1 MTDDRPRLDAAG
13 LSGLIRPRIAVL
25 VLVITAAGY
34 VLEKPTVWSPLPWV
48 LLGTLLVAGAGCA
61 LNHFLE
67 RETDAKM
74 PRTAG
79 RPLCTGALTERQ
91 VSWGGGLVMAV
102 GFVILALGAGREA
115 TLWQLLAIVTYLVIY
130 TPLKKRTSV
139 NTWVGALPGAL
150 PVIVGAAA
158 AGGPTVLSWLVF
170 TLVFLWQ
177 LPHFF
182 AIASMYR
189 EDYVSGG
196 LRMLSGDDPGDAL
209 LRWQMPMQVMSV
221 MLVSVIPVLLG
232 VAGAEYGLAALAAGL
247 VFFVAALAFRKRP
260 DRARARQVVIAS
272 VIYLPAVMAALI
284 LDVACQDTTLTA
296 DAGASAAMTDEPAC
310 DACLTPVVALTEE
323 GVGCEACDAPDSGAE
338 VAEHE
343 HDSSTALAS
352 EGLLADE
359 AESVGDIEAAIEG
372 EFEGV
377 QGSVSRTV
385 SLEELLSGGPEP
397 IDDGTGLTNH
407 GELPEFALLD
417 DSAKP
422 FGKKQL
428 LGSTW
433 VVDFIFTHCAGPCP
447 IMSQLFAELSKE
459 GLPTRFLS
467 ITVDPRRDSPQV
479 LAEYRARHKG
489 DAKDWRL
496 LTGSHEAIQKLA
508 DAGFRVPVNA
518 GVEPVVGM
526 PPMFHSGK
534 FALVDKQGRVRGYYN
549 YNDRLALEQ
558 LREDI
563 VLLDNVGK

>member
-1 MTDDRPRLDAAG
+1 VSDDRPRLDAAG
-13 LSGLIRPRIAVL
+13 FSGLIRPRIAVL
-25 VLVITAAGY
+25 VLVITAAGF
-34 VLEKPTVWSPLPWV
+34 VLEKPTDYSPLPWA

-74 PRTAG
+74 ARTAG

-272 VIYLPAVMAALI
+272 VVYLPLVMAALI
-284 LDVACQDTTLTA
+284 IDVACQDTTLTA
-296 DAGASAAMTDEPAC
+296 DSGASAAMTDEPAC
-310 DACLTPVVALTEE
+310 DACLTPVVALTED
-323 GVGCEACDAPDSGAE
+323 GVGCEACDAPDSGAD

-343 HDSSTALAS
+343 HDSSMAQAGESDLAAGAAGMS
-352 EGLLADE
+352 E
-359 AESVGDIEAAIEG
+359 VEG

-377 QGSVSRTV
+377 QPRVSRTV
-385 SLEELLSGGPEP
+385 SLDELLSGGPEP

-428 LGSTW
+428 LGSVW

-447 IMSQLFAELSKE
+447 IMSQLFAGLSKE

-479 LAEYRARHKG
+479 LAEYRQRHKAE
-489 DAKDWRL
+489 AKDWRL

-508 DAGFRVPVNA
+508 ETGFRVPVNA
-518 GVEPVVGM
+518 GVEPVMGM

-534 FALVDKQGRVRGYYN
+534 FALVDQQGRVRGYYN
-549 YNDRLALEQ
+549 YNDRLALDQ
-558 LREDI
+558 LRADI

>member
-1 MTDDRPRLDAAG
+1 VTEDKPRLDAAG
-13 LSGLIRPRIAVL
+13 FAGLIRPRIAVL

-34 VLEKPTVWSPLPWV
+34 VLEKPSDYGALPWA

-67 RETDAKM
+67 RKTDALM

-79 RPLCTGALTERQ
+79 RPLCTGAMTEGQ
-91 VSWGGGLVMAV
+91 VSWGGGIVMAV
-102 GFVILALGAGREA
+102 GFAVLYWGAGRQA

-158 AGGPTVLSWLVF
+158 AGGPTVLSWIVF

-189 EDYVSGG
+189 EDYMSGG
-196 LRMLSGDDPGDAL
+196 LRMLSGDDPGDVM
-209 LRWQMPMQVMSV
+209 LRWQMPIQVMSV
-221 MLVSVIPVLLG
+221 MLVSVIPVHLG

-260 DRARARQVVIAS
+260 DRARARQVVVAS
-272 VIYLPAVMAALI
+272 VVYLPAVMAALI
-284 LDVACQDTTLTA
+284 LDVACQDTTV
-296 DAGASAAMTDEPAC
+296 SAESLVDGELNEELAC
-310 DACLTPVVALTEE
+310 DECLVPVVASSDGGALCPDCDVDVPEGATADHDQHASARETDLDGDEE
-323 GVGCEACDAPDSGAE
+323 DGGGD
-338 VAEHE
+338 
-343 HDSSTALAS
+343 LAS
-352 EGLLADE
+352 SLAGLL
-359 AESVGDIEAAIEG
+359 SH
-372 EFEGV
+372 
-377 QGSVSRTV
+377 T
-385 SLEELLSGGPEP
+385 PEP
-397 IDDGTGLTNH
+397 IADGTGLPNF
-407 GELPEFALLD
+407 GALPEFALLD
-417 DSAKP
+417 DGAKP
-422 FGKKQL
+422 FGKNEL
-428 LGSTW
+428 LGSAW

-447 IMSQLFAELSKE
+447 VMSQLFADLSKE

-467 ITVDPRRDSPQV
+467 ITVDPQRDSPQV

-489 DAKDWRL
+489 SAETWRL
-496 LTGSHEAIQKLA
+496 LTGAHAAIQSLA
-508 DAGFRVPVNA
+508 EAGFRLPVNA
-518 GVEPVVGM
+518 GVEPVAGM

-534 FALVDKQGRVRGYYN
+534 FALVDKAGNVRGYYN

-558 LREDI
+558 MRQDI
-563 VLLDNVGK
+563 VLLSEAAQ

>member
-1 MTDDRPRLDAAG
+1 MTDQRPRLDAAG

-34 VLEKPTVWSPLPWV
+34 VLEKPNDWSPLPWA

-91 VSWGGGLVMAV
+91 VSWGGGVVMAV
-102 GFVILALGAGREA
+102 GFVILALGAGSEA

-170 TLVFLWQ
+170 ALVFLWQ

-189 EDYVSGG
+189 EDYASGG

-272 VIYLPAVMAALI
+272 VVYLPAVMAALI
-284 LDVACQDTTLTA
+284 IDVACQDTTLA
-296 DAGASAAMTDEPAC
+296 NDSGSAPALTEEPAC
-310 DACLTPVVALTEE
+310 DACLTPVVALTDE
-323 GVGCEACDAPDSGAE
+323 GVGDVEASGDALVEGA
-338 VAEHE
+338 
-343 HDSSTALAS
+343 T
-352 EGLLADE
+352 E
-359 AESVGDIEAAIEG
+359 AVEPP
-372 EFEGV
+372 
-377 QGSVSRTV
+377 QSRTV

-417 DSAKP
+417 DAAKP

-428 LGSTW
+428 LGSLW

-508 DAGFRVPVNA
+508 DEGFRVPVNA

-534 FALVDKQGRVRGYYN
+534 FALVDKQGHVRGYYN

>member
-1 MTDDRPRLDAAG
+1 MSDDRPRLDAAG
-13 LSGLIRPRIAVL
+13 FSGLIRPRIAVL
-25 VLVITAAGY
+25 VLVITAAGF
-34 VLEKPTVWSPLPWV
+34 VLEKPTDYSPLPWA

-74 PRTAG
+74 ARTAG

-272 VIYLPAVMAALI
+272 VVYLPLVMAALI
-284 LDVACQDTTLTA
+284 IDVACQDTTLTA
-296 DAGASAAMTDEPAC
+296 DSGASAAMTDEPAC
-310 DACLTPVVALTEE
+310 DACLTPVVALTED
-323 GVGCEACDAPDSGAE
+323 GVGCEACDAPDSGAD

-343 HDSSTALAS
+343 HDSSMAQAGESDLAAGAAGMS
-352 EGLLADE
+352 E
-359 AESVGDIEAAIEG
+359 VEG

-377 QGSVSRTV
+377 QPRVSRTV
-385 SLEELLSGGPEP
+385 SLDELLSGGPEP

-428 LGSTW
+428 LGSVW

-447 IMSQLFAELSKE
+447 IMSQLFAGLSKE

-479 LAEYRARHKG
+479 LAEYRQRHKAE
-489 DAKDWRL
+489 AKDWRL

-508 DAGFRVPVNA
+508 ETGFRVPVNA
-518 GVEPVVGM
+518 GVEPVMGM

-534 FALVDKQGRVRGYYN
+534 FALVDQQGRVRGYYN
-549 YNDRLALEQ
+549 YNDRLALDQ
-558 LREDI
+558 LRADI